1 MHIYIAHVVHFY
13 IAQFVLHYNWL
24 TSESIELAVLLLSQT
39 AAYDISHMRTCH
51 ILQSKNSLDLSLGD
65 PHVEDD
71 TECIAGLCWH
81 ANRASG
87 QQSHGELQDSLVA
100 YVESAGPPAAIRRTT
115 GCIVIIA
122 NVIFIIITIT
132 IAIIIIAIIIV
143 FLYRRLADASDN
155 RCAHVC
161 FPV

>member
-1 MHIYIAHVVHFY
+1 
-13 IAQFVLHYNWL
+13 
-24 TSESIELAVLLLSQT
+24 
-39 AAYDISHMRTCH
+39 MRTCH

-100 YVESAGPPAAIRRTT
+100 YVENNEARATMTAGVIQPDHRLQSAGPPAAADE
-115 GCIVIIA
+115 VMKPDEIIK
-122 NVIFIIITIT
+122 
-132 IAIIIIAIIIV
+132 
-143 FLYRRLADASDN
+143 RLATRNWKTHAHN
-155 RCAHVC
+155 RGMVSNFGLPKHRFTDVHM
-161 FPV
+161 